1 MQISWQGVA
10 VFALVVVGAVVA
22 GVFGDPDVARILGG
36 LAGGLLLRFGAIGKR
51 EGSASDRGSLVGIV
65 LLLAL
70 AGCGGG
76 PPPEVQSALSVTAR
90 ALVVVDERLT
100 PRYRGMDDLC
110 DVGTRTHAEH
120 DHCMRDWDT
129 AGHALIGSRSALLV
143 AETSLDTWEQS
154 GEGFGPAAMC
164 LATAIS
170 ELLEGLEAVRVPIPE
185 TLGQALGLL
194 RPLVAGRCE
203 S

>member
-70 AGCGGG
+70 AG
-76 PPPEVQSALSVTAR
+76 
-90 ALVVVDERLT
+90 
-100 PRYRGMDDLC
+100 
-110 DVGTRTHAEH
+110 
-120 DHCMRDWDT
+120 
-129 AGHALIGSRSALLV
+129 
-143 AETSLDTWEQS
+143 
-154 GEGFGPAAMC
+154 
-164 LATAIS
+164 
-170 ELLEGLEAVRVPIPE
+170 
-185 TLGQALGLL
+185 
-194 RPLVAGRCE
+194 
-203 S
+203 